1 MEDYNKIW
9 STDQLYLIQ
18 TPINLITIGWN
29 AYVITKV
36 GGVTN
41 IYINSS
47 TTSAVS
53 STQTM
58 VSPTLGTSVNVGIAF
73 KYTSTTF
80 ITSFFCW

>member
-1 MEDYNKIW
+1 LVD
-9 STDQLYLIQ
+9 
-18 TPINLITIGWN
+18 

-58 VSPTLGTSVNVGIAF
+58 VSPGTSVNVGIALNIRQQPLYHKLF
-73 KYTSTTF
+73 LLVEQH
-80 ITSFFCW
+80 

>member
-18 TPINLITIGWN
+18 TPPINLITIWN

-58 VSPTLGTSVNVGIAF
+58 VSHLLVHLSM
-73 KYTSTTF
+73 
-80 ITSFFCW
+80 